1 MYISSKALQTIAWS
15 SLAFSAARASY
26 IIDNLSFGHKD
37 GQPLSPNLRGIPH
50 WAANGFD
57 YSPEI
62 LSDRVILTPPWP
74 GNRRGSLWSED
85 PLHHNGDW
93 IAELSFR
100 ANGMERGQ
108 GNLQLWYTK
117 DSQKVQTPNSL
128 YTISKFDGLVLV
140 VDQYEGRGGTVRGF
154 LNDGNIDFKGH
165 HSVDTLSFGQC
176 NYAYRN
182 RGEFSVLELKQANG
196 ELTVTVDKQACFSTN
211 KVKLPEGNY
220 FGLSASSA
228 ENPDSFEI
236 SKFTVA
242 TTNAYTR
249 EEPNRQPNQP
259 ASPHQDQHQQ
269 PIQKQPP
276 LSPQQAETQQ
286 MMADV
291 LAASIKSQDDR
302 FADTHNRLQNLMHQV
317 TTFHDYVARVDAE
330 NHDRYNN
337 LMNKIVAIDDKINAM
352 LRNVEKVERTSMEVQ
367 RDLES
372 KDFKDML
379 NTVHR
384 AIEDSHSSLS
394 AGMPAAM
401 AQIAGKERPSMT
413 TFLFIAVAVQVMI
426 LGGYIVYK
434 KRRRGAPKKYL

>member
-1 MYISSKALQTIAWS
+1 MYIFSKTLQTIAWS

-85 PLHHNGDW
+85 PLHHSGDW
-93 IAELSFR
+93 IAELRFR

-140 VDQYEGRGGTVRGF
+140 IDQYEGRGGTIRGF

-182 RGEFSVLELKQANG
+182 SGEFSVLELKQANG
-196 ELTVTVDKQACFSTN
+196 ELAVTVDGQPCFSTN
-211 KVKLPEGNY
+211 KVRSKL
-220 FGLSASSA
+220 LSIEAVQMLTDMQRSS
-228 ENPDSFEI
+228 SQ
-236 SKFTVA
+236 KA
-242 TTNAYTR
+242 TTSVCLPQALRILT
-249 EEPNRQPNQP
+249 
-259 ASPHQDQHQQ
+259 
-269 PIQKQPP
+269 P
-276 LSPQQAETQQ
+276 L
-286 MMADV
+286 
-291 LAASIKSQDDR
+291 KSQ
-302 FADTHNRLQNLMHQV
+302 
-317 TTFHDYVARVDAE
+317 
-330 NHDRYNN
+330 
-337 LMNKIVAIDDKINAM
+337 
-352 LRNVEKVERTSMEVQ
+352 
-367 RDLES
+367 
-372 KDFKDML
+372 
-379 NTVHR
+379 
-384 AIEDSHSSLS
+384 SSLS
-394 AGMPAAM
+394 LP
-401 AQIAGKERPSMT
+401 QTPTPGKNP
-413 TFLFIAVAVQVMI
+413 
-426 LGGYIVYK
+426 IVSLISQPLLTK
-434 KRRRGAPKKYL
+434 TSTSSQSRNSRH